1 MVWRRTLNRALARGS
16 LSHAL
21 RVRTPLYHPDFPVVV
36 MWSEKA
42 ACTVAA
48 KWFFYHIGKLDEAQ
62 AYNRWVHF
70 YENDVFKAAP
80 GYRDACAAAIRAGR
94 PVVKFV
100 PEPYTRAFS
109 GYLEICRP
117 DIFAKEGHW
126 AAGTRGQV
134 VRHLFGEGA
143 DRAAGISFNQF
154 AGWMAAQRR
163 DTLDYHLAPQFL
175 DMEKRIDVQ
184 PVRLEDHDN
193 PFAFVEARFGL
204 PSSGDETRIYTS
216 GHHYPK
222 YDVSDEAALAALDAP
237 LPLARGHKEA
247 VFNPSPQ
254 ALAASPGGAAI
265 RQAFAKDFSAY
276 GYSLLV

>member
-1 MVWRRTLNRALARGS
+1 MVWRDTLNRALARGS

-42 ACTVAA
+42 ACTVAV
-48 KWFFYHIGKLDEAQ
+48 KWFFHHIGRLDA
-62 AYNRWVHF
+62 ALAHNRWVHV
-70 YENDVFKAAP
+70 YENEVFKAAP

-100 PEPYTRAFS
+100 RNPYARAFS

-117 DIFAKEGHW
+117 DVLQNTGHW
-126 AAGTRGQV
+126 AGGTREAIAA
-134 VRHLFGEGA
+134 HLAGDGA
-143 DRAAGISFNQF
+143 DAAMPFSFNRF
-154 AGWMAAQRR
+154 AAWMAAQRPE
-163 DTLDYHLAPQFL
+163 TLDYHLAPQFL
-175 DMEKRIDVQ
+175 DMERRIEVR

-193 PFAFVEARFGL
+193 PFACVEARFGL
-204 PSSGDETRIYTS
+204 PSSEDEARIYSS
-216 GHHYPK
+216 GHHHPK
-222 YDVSDEAALAALDAP
+222 QDIGDEAALAALDTP
-237 LPLARGHKEA
+237 LPLDRAFRAE

-265 RQAFAKDFSAY
+265 RRVFARDFSAY
-276 GYSLLV
+276 GYELPA